1 MGHIFISYSHKD
13 TTYAHGLAD
22 HLRNMGLDIWMD
34 ERLDYGSQWPHE
46 IQKYL
51 DTCDAFILIMSPR
64 SFASDW
70 VQSELQRAKRKAK
83 PVFPL
88 LLEGDGPWL
97 SVESTQYY
105 DVRNRKLPDD
115 EFYSDLKQAVSG
127 RGTTPTLS
135 QSPASGKKTG
145 RGPVGILAAIGGIAL
160 LSICLVAGTLLFR
173 QVADNRFPS
182 AVPTGLENITPPAA
196 FTMTA
201 IGSLPVELPDGSEVM
216 MITPKGERNRY
227 TIVSAWRE
235 PFPPDKYLLHLRIQ
249 VWTDFLALNF
259 WNDSFRLV
267 TGNVRLAPVSL
278 VNEVVDRNETVEG
291 DVEFEID
298 PSLREAVLEITAGLY
313 VDQPWAT
320 KELRLVFP

>member
-13 TTYAHGLAD
+13 TEYAHGLAD
-22 HLRNMGLDIWMD
+22 HLRNIGFDMWMD

-51 DTCDAFILIMSPR
+51 DTCDAFILIMSPP

-115 EFYSDLKQAVSG
+115 EFYSDLKQAVAG
-127 RGTTPTLS
+127 RGITSTLS
-135 QSPASGKKTG
+135 QSPASGKKTS

-160 LSICLVAGTLLFR
+160 LSICLVAAALLFR
-173 QVADNRFPS
+173 QVGDNRFPS

-201 IGSLPVELPDGSEVM
+201 IGSLPVELPDGPEVM
-216 MITPKGERNRY
+216 MITPRGERNRY

-249 VWTDFLALNF
+249 VWTNFSSLNF

-267 TGNVRLAPVSL
+267 TGNVRLAPVSS
-278 VNEVVDRNETVEG
+278 VNEIVHRDETVEG
-291 DVEFEID
+291 DVAFEID

-313 VDQPWAT
+313 FDQPWST